1 MKGKVKGRLNRIF
14 IILMCAMLAVC
25 PVMTETVSAANTSK
39 SNTTAKKRLSGWV
52 TVQRGQVRYYRAGT
66 YYKGCKRIGNYY
78 HYFDSRGI
86 LLKKDTTVRG
96 VTYYIESNGRVLGR
110 KKGSQYYAPNG
121 KRLNRNQATELR
133 AYQNARKIVNKIT
146 NSKMSQSQKLKNVLC
161 GWCGTDMES
170 EDGLTMVETAGMQR
184 MPMKFLSAEEAIVF
198 RTRVHWPT
206 WRRL

>member
-78 HYFDSRGI
+78 YYFDSRGI

-110 KKGSQYYAPNG
+110 CLVIS
-121 KRLNRNQATELR
+121 
-133 AYQNARKIVNKIT
+133 
-146 NSKMSQSQKLKNVLC
+146 SVLC
-161 GWCGTDMES
+161 VVLSLVGFYGI
-170 EDGLTMVETAGMQR
+170 VEAGQHVHAQY
-184 MPMKFLSAEEAIVF
+184 FAEAPRASDERDLGFSGVQKIADQACLIHIVPALASNLCK
-198 RTRVHWPT
+198 V
-206 WRRL
+206 RRSDR

>member
-78 HYFDSRGI
+78 YYFDSRGI

-133 AYQNARKIVNKIT
+133 AYQNARKIENKIT
-146 NSKMSQSQKLKNVLC
+146 NSKMSQSQKLK
-161 GWCGTDMES
+161 
-170 EDGLTMVETAGMQR
+170 
-184 MPMKFLSAEEAIVF
+184 K
-198 RTRVHWPT
+198 
-206 WRRL
+206 